1 MTTFQDPPYQSR
13 RAVRQN
19 GRVDDVEV
27 DAPVRPAT
35 SRTGRRAQ
43 LPSSTE
49 WNTDDSPNAE
59 GRTDAPS
66 APAPAEPLTLAT
78 PLQPQMPVYDAVPSS
93 SSSLDTSSASTSAP
107 SAPQGRRASLGT
119 GERHPAT
126 SAIPTIAMPAPEV
139 ATATTAEPA
148 SDGPSSEP
156 VTTSTAESVS
166 ANAASHAAE
175 SAATDAPVDVAEPA
189 VLDDS
194 AELDEPAV
202 SPAPIVVTVPEAAAP
217 ADEAVVPEPA
227 APAVPTDRPMTRRE
241 LREARVAA
249 ERAAERAAGAERAS
263 SNTDVPE
270 AIVSILNS
278 GPIILPY
285 LSTSA
290 TPPLSA
296 EDRASAVAESSEQA
310 DALAEF
316 EALTSE
322 HTGDDAPIG
331 AQEHPAAPASTW
343 AMPLEPSSASES
355 AGEPESVSSVQSSD
369 DVDEVAAPPVTIVE
383 AAPAQKPADEDADD
397 DVIDPS
403 DKAEQPAP
411 ITVPEFIE
419 PGQTPVSNRGAG
431 HWSVSADTNGD
442 LESLENTITRSVGAG
457 SALTTSALVLPSIP
471 QSSESPYLA
480 TGETMLTGSVDL
492 PRSLGSTGVHPSQ
505 IDNSDFDHDPLDREV
520 PSTDSAPV
528 RAIRAV
534 STHTSSNGLITSKKP
549 QGNHML
555 TVLVVSSSALAVV
568 VVGLLVAG
576 VSSGLFQ

>member
-13 RAVRQN
+13 RAVRQS
-19 GRVDDVEV
+19 GHVDDVEV

-49 WNTDDSPNAE
+49 WAADDSSAAGTE
-59 GRTDAPS
+59 SLT

-78 PLQPQMPVYDAVPSS
+78 PLQPQMPVYDAPVTSVVSDDAVSDSPS
-93 SSSLDTSSASTSAP
+93 TPVAP
-107 SAPQGRRASLGT
+107 PAPQGRRASLGT

-126 SAIPTIAMPAPEV
+126 SVITAI
-139 ATATTAEPA
+139 
-148 SDGPSSEP
+148 
-156 VTTSTAESVS
+156 
-166 ANAASHAAE
+166 
-175 SAATDAPVDVAEPA
+175 TDAPVSSDAASTHDVTADAVAAETTP
-189 VLDDS
+189 V
-194 AELDEPAV
+194 
-202 SPAPIVVTVPEAAAP
+202 EAAP
-217 ADEAVVPEPA
+217 VEPA
-227 APAVPTDRPMTRRE
+227 AEAIPADVVPIEPAPVEVAPVSPEPSADRPMTRRE

-249 ERAAERAAGAERAS
+249 ERAAERAAGTSERS
-263 SNTDVPE
+263 TGTDEVPE

-285 LSTSA
+285 LSSPA
-290 TPPLSA
+290 TAPLSP
-296 EDRASAVAESSEQA
+296 EDRAAAPSARAER
-310 DALAEF
+310 ALAEF

-322 HTGDDAPIG
+322 HEGDAAPIG
-331 AQEHPAAPASTW
+331 ADEHPAAPASTW
-343 AMPLEPSSASES
+343 AMPLEPSSVSEVDTDADALQS
-355 AGEPESVSSVQSSD
+355 TDSVADEPADVISD
-369 DVDEVAAPPVTIVE
+369 LVMDVD
-383 AAPAQKPADEDADD
+383 ADNDD
-397 DVIDPS
+397 DVIDAS
-403 DKAEQPAP
+403 DHVAPAP
-411 ITVPEFIE
+411 IVVPEFVE

-431 HWSVSADTNGD
+431 HWSVSPDTD
-442 LESLENTITRSVGAG
+442 TEIESLENSVTRSVGVG

-471 QSSESPYLA
+471 QSSDRNSPYTA
-480 TGETMLTGSVDL
+480 TGETMLTGSIDL

-505 IDNSDFDHDPLDREV
+505 VDNSDFDLDPLDHEV

>member
-13 RAVRQN
+13 RAVRQS
-19 GRVDDVEV
+19 GHVDDVEV

-49 WNTDDSPNAE
+49 WNADGTSPTAE
-59 GRTDAPS
+59 TSDAPS
-66 APAPAEPLTLAT
+66 APVAAAPLTLAT
-78 PLQPQMPVYDAVPSS
+78 PLQPQMPVYDTPP
-93 SSSLDTSSASTSAP
+93 ASDDAAADADSGATTPAP
-107 SAPQGRRASLGT
+107 AAPQGRRASLGT

-126 SAIPTIAMPAPEV
+126 SVITAITPAESEP
-139 ATATTAEPA
+139 AEPA
-148 SDGPSSEP
+148 
-156 VTTSTAESVS
+156 TAETERTESKAAATEPAES
-166 ANAASHAAE
+166 ESTTPEFIPAAASRE
-175 SAATDAPVDVAEPA
+175 
-189 VLDDS
+189 
-194 AELDEPAV
+194 
-202 SPAPIVVTVPEAAAP
+202 EA
-217 ADEAVVPEPA
+217 PA
-227 APAVPTDRPMTRRE
+227 APAMVDAAPEASAPATDEPVVIAEPVAAFTPPTDRPMTRRE

-249 ERAAERAAGAERAS
+249 ERAAERAAGTSERS
-263 SNTDVPE
+263 TGPDEVPE

-285 LSTSA
+285 LSSPA

-296 EDRASAVAESSEQA
+296 EAREQE
-310 DALAEF
+310 ALAEF
-316 EALTSE
+316 EALTRE
-322 HTGDDAPIG
+322 HEGDAAPIG
-331 AQEHPAAPASTW
+331 ADEHPAAPASTW
-343 AMPLEPSSASES
+343 AIPLEPTSASEPEAQDDESLVDGAAIENIRAELQADS
-355 AGEPESVSSVQSSD
+355 AIDAE
-369 DVDEVAAPPVTIVE
+369 DE
-383 AAPAQKPADEDADD
+383 DD

-403 DKAEQPAP
+403 DKAETPA
-411 ITVPEFIE
+411 ISVPEFVDT
-419 PGQTPVSNRGAG
+419 GQTPASNRGAG
-431 HWSVSADTNGD
+431 HWSVTPDTD
-442 LESLENTITRSVGAG
+442 EEIESLENTITRSVGAG

-471 QSSESPYLA
+471 QSSDRNSPYLA
-480 TGETMLTGSVDL
+480 TGETMLTGSIDL

-505 IDNSDFDHDPLDREV
+505 VDNSDFDLDPLDHEV

-568 VVGLLVAG
+568 VLGLLVAG